1 MNLKNI
7 NKFIILYLL
16 FFNFSCSE
24 LEILNKK
31 NSDYNIVNNYEL
43 ETDQIIINSNKFS
56 NINFNDFY
64 SKNKDFTWKKLKP
77 LEKKFTLNLGEFD
90 KTGSYVSNFL
100 VQDNSVYFMDKNVF
114 REMSLIDGK
123 EIKNMSEVLHRL
135 ADVEPIYESHKGW
148 KSTTT
153 GIAKFKDLPQ
163 PAQNYITYLE
173 GLMNIPIII
182 ISTGPGRDE
191 ILRR

>member
-64 SKNKDFTWKKLKP
+64 LKNKNFTWKKLKP
-77 LEKKFTLNLGEFD
+77 LEKNFTLNLGKFN

-123 EIKNMSEVLHRL
+123 EINNINLDIDIDL
-135 ADVEPIYESHKGW
+135 DLIFPIF
-148 KSTTT
+148 
-153 GIAKFKDLPQ
+153 IAKND
-163 PAQNYITYLE
+163 NYFFASFSSGSLIKFDNL
-173 GLMNIPIII
+173 G
-182 ISTGPGRDE
+182 E
-191 ILRR
+191 ILWSLKFDDIIKTPIKI